1 MVVSLRRR
9 LEALLDRLGTV
20 PPARRLMSNP
30 HARHLSIRLL
40 IALPLLALLNHPQIA
55 NIPFLKNKEDSAM
68 DLMMQAFQAGSPHEE
83 AQPLAF
89 IDIDEATYQAWGEPF
104 MVPREKLQK
113 LIQFAASAHPKLIFA
128 DIELSKPS
136 CDPIADHRF
145 TTFIRNYTKES
156 DPILMFPQGFREPLD
171 PEGAV
176 TPRAS
181 FLDAAMTST
190 NSRAI
195 KTSALF
201 NIDDNDGILRRWRL
215 FERLGPAPTDLYPSV
230 ELSVYALTQP
240 PFKPPRAAFKELQ
253 DKLEL
258 LETEETV
265 RVGQLTLH
273 SHADQLEQR
282 IIYSIP
288 KDLPPWASTPEILRA
303 DGVPLPFLETI
314 SARCITE
321 PDAGPSCVRH
331 YPQGLMTPEFD
342 NWLDQRIV
350 VIGVS
355 YKAARDTF
363 DTPLGTMPGSMVII
377 NSINTLNQYGFIT
390 RPNLYISLG
399 LEVFIILL
407 GYGAHQLMAKK
418 INPLWFSLGIALLL
432 LPLCYHF
439 FKMGVWLT
447 VAIPLI
453 LTSFTDTRD
462 SVKETLSHF
471 KRIQTLKKPK
481 PDQKE

>member
-1 MVVSLRRR
+1 MVVTLRRR
-9 LEALLDRLGTV
+9 LKALLDWLGTF
-20 PPARRLMSNP
+20 PPIQRLMSNA
-30 HARHLSIRLL
+30 HVRHLSIRLL
-40 IALPLLALLNHPQIA
+40 IALPLLTLLSYPQIA

-68 DLMMQAFQAGSPHEE
+68 DIMMQAFQAGSPDQE

-89 IDIDEATYQAWGEPF
+89 IDMDEATYQAWGEPF

-113 LIQFAASAHPKLIFA
+113 LIQFAASGHPKLIFA
-128 DIELSKPS
+128 DVELSKPS
-136 CDPIADHRF
+136 CDPIADQRF
-145 TTFIRNYTKES
+145 STFIRNYTKET
-156 DPILMFPQGFREPLD
+156 DPILMFPQGFRESLD

-181 FLDAAMTST
+181 FLDEAMTSA
-190 NSRAI
+190 NNRAI

-215 FERLGPAPTDLYPSV
+215 FERLGPEPTDLYPSV
-230 ELSVYALTQP
+230 ELSAFALTQSASQ
-240 PFKPPRAAFKELQ
+240 PPRVTFKELQ
-253 DKLEL
+253 DKLDL

-265 RVGQLTLH
+265 GIGQLLIHT
-273 SHADQLEQR
+273 HADQLEQR

-288 KDLPPWASTPEILRA
+288 RELPPWASTPEILRA
-303 DGVPLPFLETI
+303 DGVPVPFLETI

-355 YKAARDTF
+355 YKAARDNF
-363 DTPLGTMPGSMVII
+363 ETPLGTMPGSMVII

-390 RPNLYISLG
+390 RPNLSISLA

-407 GYGAHQLMAKK
+407 GYGAHQLMAKD

-471 KRIQTLKKPK
+471 KRLKALKKPSLS
-481 PDQKE
+481 QEE